1 MSSGG
6 GPGVAEARLA
16 MPGLRWAEDHCC
28 CCHGDV
34 EQKESE

>member
-16 MPGLRWAEDHCC
+16 MPGLRWAVDHCC
-28 CCHGDV
+28 CCYGRV